1 MIKNILISAVFI
13 VSLIA
18 CSKDK
23 EDAKKDSKIIFK
35 GITMMDEM
43 GNSLSNPDTTDW
55 RFDDKWTTEEEDL
68 FAVKNANSNQKCLT
82 TIILYPNPFQDV
94 FRINLNNFPNSSR
107 MSVRLVNKDFKVL
120 LKNDSIYGSIYFWP
134 SDVSSYD
141 TLRLYYKLTD
151 PLNFEHRGHG
161 DILIKK

>member
-1 MIKNILISAVFI
+1 MIKNILISVAFI

-35 GITMMDEM
+35 GITMLDEM
-43 GNSLSNPDTTDW
+43 GNPLSNPDTTDW

-68 FAVKNANSNQKCLT
+68 FAVKNAGSNQKCLT
-82 TIILYPNPFQDV
+82 QIIFYPNPFQDLS
-94 FRINLNNFPNSSR
+94 IIHLNNFPNSSR
-107 MSVRLVNKDFKVL
+107 MSIRLVNKDFKIL
-120 LKNDSIYGSIYFWP
+120 LKKDSIYGSIYFSP
-134 SDVSSYD
+134 RDVSSYD

-151 PLNFEHRGHG
+151 ALNFEHRGHG